1 MLLAIWISSVKNAVH
16 IHLTSLII
24 CSEMYILWVF
34 LAETT
39 TEAVLNNSP
48 GFYMSVTKHY
58 RCVVGIKIK
67 KSEYEDGCE
76 D

>member
-1 MLLAIWISSVKNAVH
+1 
-16 IHLTSLII
+16 
-24 CSEMYILWVF
+24 MYILWVF